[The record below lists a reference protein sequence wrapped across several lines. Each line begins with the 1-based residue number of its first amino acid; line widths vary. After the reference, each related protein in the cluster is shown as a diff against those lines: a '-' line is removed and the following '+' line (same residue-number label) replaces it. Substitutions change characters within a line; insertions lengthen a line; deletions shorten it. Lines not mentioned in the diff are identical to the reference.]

1 MSTPQRPA
9 DDRLTISDLWEI
21 TRLPIFLATLAIALT
36 WLVWYL
42 TTVPCT
48 SELANIIACNP
59 GRIARY
65 INLDVL
71 GNLFTHAT
79 LAAGSGGFWSYLMIT
94 KERRARQAAEMR
106 LAEALEQS
114 AADREREAAE
124 RAADREREAAE
135 RAADRAQFAEER
147 AQFAAERAQFAADR
161 EREAAE
167 RAAEREREAAER
179 AAERAQAAE
188 ERRLFLA
195 AIERLTAQRN
205 GSSSPDSQ

>member
-1 MSTPQRPA
+1 MPTPPA

-21 TRLPIFLATLAIALT
+21 TRLPALLATLAIALT

-42 TTVPCT
+42 TTAPCPP
-48 SELANIIACNP
+48 ELANLAGCNP
-59 GRIARY
+59 SRIARY

-71 GNLFTHAT
+71 SKLFTHAT

-94 KERRARQAAEMR
+94 KERRARQAAEKR

-114 AADREREAAE
+114 ASEREREAAERAAERAQFAEERAQFAADREREAAE

-135 RAADRAQFAEER
+135 RAADRAQFA
-147 AQFAAERAQFAADR
+147 
-161 EREAAE
+161 
-167 RAAEREREAAER
+167 AEREREAAER

-188 ERRLFLA
+188 ERRLLLA

-205 GSSSPDSQ
+205 GNDPPVSP

>member
-42 TTVPCT
+42 TTVPCIP
-48 SELANIIACNP
+48 ELANIIGCNP

-65 INLDVL
+65 INLEVL

-106 LAEALEQS
+106 LAEALEQ
-114 AADREREAAE
+114 A
-124 RAADREREAAE
+124 AADREREAAE

-147 AQFAAERAQFAADR
+147 AQFAAERA
-161 EREAAE
+161 AE
-167 RAAEREREAAER
+167 RAQFAAEREREAAER
-179 AAERAQAAE
+179 VAERAQAAE

-205 GSSSPDSQ
+205 GSSPPDSQ

>member
-1 MSTPQRPA
+1 MSTPQPPA
-9 DDRLTISDLWEI
+9 DDRLSISDLWEI

-48 SELANIIACNP
+48 PELTKIIACNP

-106 LAEALEQS
+106 LAEALEQ
-114 AADREREAAE
+114 A
-124 RAADREREAAE
+124 AADREREAAE

-147 AQFAAERAQFAADR
+147 AQFAAERAADRAQFAADR

-188 ERRLFLA
+188 ERRLLLA
-195 AIERLTAQRN
+195 AIERLTARRN
-205 GSSSPDSQ
+205 GSNPPDSQ

>member
-1 MSTPQRPA
+1 MSTPSPPA

-42 TTVPCT
+42 TIAPCT
-48 SELANIIACNP
+48 PELANIIACNP

-65 INLDVL
+65 INLEVL

-124 RAADREREAAE
+124 RAADR
-135 RAADRAQFAEER
+135 AQFAEER
-147 AQFAAERAQFAADR
+147 AQFVAERAQFAADR

-167 RAAEREREAAER
+167 RAADRAQFAAEREREAAER

-205 GSSSPDSQ
+205 GNNPPDSQ

>member
-42 TTVPCT
+42 TIAPCT
-48 SELANIIACNP
+48 PELANIIGCNP

-65 INLDVL
+65 INLEVL

-94 KERRARQAAEMR
+94 KERRARQAAEKR

-114 AADREREAAE
+114 
-124 RAADREREAAE
+124 AADREREAAE

-147 AQFAAERAQFAADR
+147 AQFAADR

-167 RAAEREREAAER
+167 RAADRAQFAAERAREAAER

-188 ERRLFLA
+188 ERRLLLA

-205 GSSSPDSQ
+205 GNNPPDSQ

>member
-1 MSTPQRPA
+1 MSTPQAQA

-21 TRLPIFLATLAIALT
+21 TRLPALLATLAIALT

-42 TTVPCT
+42 TTAPC
-48 SELANIIACNP
+48 SPELANLTGCNP
-59 GRIARY
+59 SRIARY

-71 GNLFTHAT
+71 SKLFTHAT

-94 KERRARQAAEMR
+94 KERRARQAAEKR

-114 AADREREAAE
+114 ASEREREAAE
-124 RAADREREAAE
+124 RAAERAQFAEERAQFAADREREAAE
-135 RAADRAQFAEER
+135 RAADRAQF
-147 AQFAAERAQFAADR
+147 
-161 EREAAE
+161 
-167 RAAEREREAAER
+167 AAEREREAAER

-188 ERRLFLA
+188 ERRLLLA

-205 GSSSPDSQ
+205 GNNLPDSP

>member
-1 MSTPQRPA
+1 MSTPQPPA
-9 DDRLTISDLWEI
+9 DDRLSISDLWEI

-48 SELANIIACNP
+48 PELANIIACNS

-106 LAEALEQS
+106 LAEALEQ
-114 AADREREAAE
+114 A
-124 RAADREREAAE
+124 AADREREAAE

-147 AQFAAERAQFAADR
+147 AQFAAERAAERAQFAAD
-161 EREAAE
+161 
-167 RAAEREREAAER
+167 REREAAER

-188 ERRLFLA
+188 ERRLLLA
-195 AIERLTAQRN
+195 AIERLTTQRN
-205 GSSSPDSQ
+205 GNNPPDSP

>member
-42 TTVPCT
+42 TIVPCHP
-48 SELANIIACNP
+48 ELANLTGCNP
-59 GRIARY
+59 SRIARY

-71 GNLFTHAT
+71 SKLFTHTA
-79 LAAGSGGFWSYLMIT
+79 LAAGSGGFWSYIMIT

-106 LAEALEQS
+106 LAEALEQ
-114 AADREREAAE
+114 AVADREREAAE
-124 RAADREREAAE
+124 RAADRV
-135 RAADRAQFAEER
+135 QFAEER

-167 RAAEREREAAER
+167 RAAER
-179 AAERAQAAE
+179 AQAAE
-188 ERRLFLA
+188 ERRLLLA